1 MSGDARPIP
10 GIVDLETI
18 VRTSLIEST
27 LITTGQKI
35 MADTKAKE
43 ELEFNFKHTV
53 PKRIPVALIRE
64 NTEALRVSVDKTKPE
79 YQELVDSVRK
89 RGVMNAIL
97 VREIKDPATGGTL
110 YGLIDGLH
118 RYNAAMDAGLDEIN
132 ASVGSLDDGDMLEAQ
147 ILANVHKIETKAA
160 QYSKALIKILGA
172 NPLLTIEELAGR
184 LSRSPKWLRER
195 LGLVK
200 LNKDIQE
207 KVDDNT
213 LGLTNAYALAKLSPA
228 KQAELLNSALAKS
241 PAEFVAQAENVR
253 KEEAK
258 AKREGRPAVATF
270 QPSERL
276 QKLGLIKAER
286 AILDTNPAESS
297 IVKAAKANGVT
308 TIEQMAAYF
317 ANWVLHLDP
326 VSIAADKAAYDA
338 EKAQQKADAD
348 RKKQIR
354 ERAKELAEQE
364 VTA

>member
-1 MSGDARPIP
+1 MAESKADEKIEFTFKNTIP
-10 GIVDLETI
+10 
-18 VRTSLIEST
+18 
-27 LITTGQKI
+27 
-35 MADTKAKE
+35 M
-43 ELEFNFKHTV
+43 
-53 PKRIPVALIRE
+53 RIPVALIRE
-64 NTEALRVSVDKTKPE
+64 NSEALRVSVDKTKPE

-89 RGVMNAIL
+89 RGVMNAVL
-97 VREIKDPATGGTL
+97 VREIKDPATGGKL

-132 ASVGSLDDGDMLEAQ
+132 ASVGSLDDGDLLEAQ

-160 QYSKALIKILGA
+160 QYSKALIKILGM

-200 LNKDIQE
+200 LKPEIQE

-228 KQAELLNSALAKS
+228 KQEELLQQALSKS

-258 AKREGRPAVATF
+258 AKREGRPAVAQF

-286 AILDTNPAESS
+286 SILETNPAESA
-297 IVKAAKANGVT
+297 IVKAAKAAGVT
-308 TIEQMAAYF
+308 TVEDAVAY
-317 ANWVLHLDP
+317 AIKWTLHLDP
-326 VSIAADKAAYDA
+326 VSIAADKNEYESQKAADKA
-338 EKAQQKADAD
+338 EKE
-348 RKKQIR
+348 RKEAIKKK
-354 ERAKELAEQE
+354 AKELAEQQLQP
-364 VTA
+364 A